1 MNVIDK
7 EKSREL
13 SLRQRAEAITW
24 HMLSAEANSDRFLS
38 PAESQK
44 VLHELRV
51 HQIELEMQNQTLRDA
66 QEALEESRDRY
77 VDLYDFAPVGYLT
90 LTDKG
95 MIEEIN
101 LTAAT
106 LLGVERKKLQQHLFA
121 SLVVA
126 NDRTRWMTQFLNVLE
141 KGDKGAVEV
150 AIKRHDGTVF
160 QAVLD
165 CRRANLG
172 DGEMAIRIALTN
184 ISERKQSEAL
194 HKDAV
199 DRFRQLT
206 QLVPGVVYQFR
217 LRPDGSACMPYVS
230 DAFRDMFHLDADE
243 VREDAN
249 KALMRAHPDDVEN
262 FMASIQTS
270 AHNMTPWQHE
280 YRLKFDDGTV
290 RWVFGNSQPQREA
303 DGSVLWHGFITD
315 ITERKQAE
323 GALIESEF
331 RWKFALEG
339 AGDGVWDW
347 NIQTGVAFYSRR
359 YKKMLGFDEDEIGDT
374 ADEWTR
380 RIHPDDAPS
389 VMSALQPYMDGKPG
403 SATVEF
409 RMLCKDGSWQWTL
422 GRGMVISRD
431 TDGKPLRM
439 IGTNTDITERR
450 QAEEALRESELRFS
464 LFMEYL
470 PACAYIKDAQGRHT
484 FANAALASQTEA
496 TAGPLLGKANGD
508 LWPKEIAAKLNSA
521 DAAVIASRSPMT
533 VEEDVLMNNAV
544 RTYRTTKF
552 PIERSNGET
561 FLAGISFDITEHK
574 QAEAELIQRE
584 RDIQSILNNMPSM
597 IGYWDRNLLNR
608 FGNHAYHTWF
618 GIDEREMVGKHIR
631 EVIGEER
638 YRLNLPYIE
647 AALRGERQVFERD
660 IPVPDGVGNR
670 NALATYIPDYY
681 EGEVRGF
688 YVLVAD
694 VTPLKQAQAELEK
707 YRNHLEEL
715 VADRTSEL
723 AQSRDAAEAG
733 NHAKTI
739 FLANM
744 SHELHTPMNGV
755 MGMIDLALRRA
766 ADPKQIDWLNKSK
779 VAAQRLANV
788 INDII
793 DFSKAE
799 AERLP
804 LDEKNFS
811 LSRMIDDAM
820 AMENLAAEAKG
831 LRLTRE
837 IPATFP
843 DLLSGDAFRV
853 RQILL
858 NFLGN
863 ACKFS
868 DQGTI
873 TVRVSAAE
881 QDGDSVL
888 ARIEVEDQGIGISPE
903 QQATLFQAFTQVDG
917 SMTRKYGGSGLGLV
931 ISKRLASL
939 MGGDAGVVAQE
950 GSGCTFWATVRLKSA
965 KVGEVVI

>member
-1 MNVIDK
+1 MPNSKRKLLRFTVFTWLALGVCVVSVATFALYVRA
-7 EKSREL
+7 EKQISRANE
-13 SLRQRAEAITW
+13 LRQQSFLLADELRQSSDDLTRMVRTYVATGDAIYKQHYQEILDIRDGRKPRPADYQNVYWDLVMPDDVRPHPRKEAMPLLTR
-24 HMLSAEANSDRFLS
+24 MRQAGFADEEFSRLAAAKANSDALTQTELAAMKLIES
-38 PAESQK
+38 PGPATPANRQKAIGLLHDLAYHQAKNGIMGPIGEVSEMVDRRTADVVHAAENYAMAVRLVLIALGMVLVFQVWVARKNLYGVLGGS
-44 VLHELRV
+44 LHEVYSGIAHLGCEDCSSVIPVARGMEDSILGRV
-51 HQIELEMQNQTLRDA
+51 AETQVELAR
-66 QEALEESRDRY
+66 
-77 VDLYDFAPVGYLT
+77 
-90 LTDKG
+90 
-95 MIEEIN
+95 
-101 LTAAT
+101 
-106 LLGVERKKLQQHLFA
+106 
-121 SLVVA
+121 
-126 NDRTRWMTQFLNVLE
+126 
-141 KGDKGAVEV
+141 
-150 AIKRHDGTVF
+150 
-160 QAVLD
+160 LD
-165 CRRANLG
+165 
-172 DGEMAIRIALTN
+172 
-184 ISERKQSEAL
+184 SERKQAAVAL
-194 HKDAV
+194 
-199 DRFRQLT
+199 LE
-206 QLVPGVVYQFR
+206 
-217 LRPDGSACMPYVS
+217 S
-230 DAFRDMFHLDADE
+230 DE
-243 VREDAN
+243 
-249 KALMRAHPDDVEN
+249 
-262 FMASIQTS
+262 
-270 AHNMTPWQHE
+270 
-280 YRLKFDDGTV
+280 
-290 RWVFGNSQPQREA
+290 
-303 DGSVLWHGFITD
+303 
-315 ITERKQAE
+315 
-323 GALIESEF
+323 

-359 YKKMLGFDEDEIGDT
+359 YKEMLGFAEDEIGDT

-380 RIHPDDAPS
+380 RIHPDDAPG
-389 VMSALQPYMDGKPG
+389 VMSALQPYMEGKPG
-403 SATVEF
+403 SVTVEF
-409 RMLCKDGSWQWTL
+409 RMLRKDGSWQWTQ

-431 TDGKPLRM
+431 SDGKPLRM

-508 LWPKEIAAKLNSA
+508 LWPKEIAAKLDSA
-521 DAAVIASRSPMT
+521 DAAVIASRSPLT

-733 NHAKTI
+733 NRAKTI